1 MFKTIRGS
9 IREFLI
15 RSAQFVLGL
24 DGVLHI
30 LEVVSAIEE
39 GATRTAILT
48 SVHACIFFVGVYFI
62 GHDQSHHRDDEHHH
76 HEESDA

>member
-9 IREFLI
+9 IREFLVK
-15 RSAQFVLGL
+15 SAQFVLGL
-24 DGVLHI
+24 DGVLHV

-39 GATRTAILT
+39 GATRTAILP
-48 SVHACIFFVGVYFI
+48 SVPACIFFVGVYFI
-62 GHDQSHHRDDEHHH
+62 GHDHTHHQEDHHH